1 MALHKIIKIVGL
13 LLCILS
19 VVFFVMILN
28 TGDKAIE
35 DSFAMGEDV
44 SSVTWALYTAY
55 IILGL
60 IVLFVL
66 FFVLKGIFAGNIKKT
81 LMSIGIFLLIGIVSY
96 VLASDSVEGLPLN
109 DKGEMISA
117 SGSKWVGT
125 GIISFYILAVLAI
138 VAMVFS
144 GIKKLTSK

>member
-28 TGDKAIE
+28 AGDTAIE
-35 DSFAMGEDV
+35 ESFAMGEDV
-44 SSVTWALYTAY
+44 TSVNWALYISY

-66 FFVLKGIFAGNIKKT
+66 FFVLKGLFAGNVKKT
-81 LMSIGIFLLIGIVSY
+81 LMSIGGFLVIGVISY
-96 VLASDSVEGLPLN
+96 VLASDSIEGLPLN
-109 DKGEMISA
+109 DGVAITNGE
-117 SGSKWVGT
+117 SKWVGAGLIT
-125 GIISFYILAVLAI
+125 FYILAILAI

-144 GIKKLTSK
+144 GLKKLTSR